1 MTIKIGLVHQD
12 QLKTQLA
19 SKEELISEPVNFL
32 RKGSGQPAILIHGLA
47 ASLHD
52 WDYLLPDLA
61 SAGFDACALDLL
73 GHGDSFNPARLEDY
87 NIQNVYAHFARWLDS
102 LFPLDAVF
110 LIGHSLGG
118 YLALIHAIRNPHR
131 IKGLVLV
138 NPYYSMDQMS
148 GFLRMIFRHPLFNTS
163 LIRMTPYWLF
173 RILIDLT
180 SLELG
185 LKYRQ
190 HHSLPEEV
198 RIQTALDYKRAAP
211 GIYNIPRTLVELYD
225 QLSGLTIPTLVVWGE
240 HDRTLDPSSFYKL
253 AKVLPNSISSPM
265 PTCGHVPHQC
275 DSITFNKLVLDFFF
289 EHR

>member
-1 MTIKIGLVHQD
+1 MMIKTDLFHQN
-12 QLKTQLA
+12 QRKTQFA
-19 SKEELISEPVNFL
+19 SKEQSFSEPVNFL
-32 RKGSGQPAILIHGLA
+32 RKGSGNPAILIHGLA

-52 WDYLLPDLA
+52 WDYLVPDLA

-73 GHGDSFNPARLEDY
+73 GHGDSYNPARLNDY
-87 NIQNVYAHFARWLDS
+87 NIQNVYAHLLHWIDS
-102 LFPLDAVF
+102 LFPFEPVF
-110 LIGHSLGG
+110 LVGHSLGG
-118 YLALIHAIRNPHR
+118 YLALMHAIWNPHR

-138 NPYYSMDQMS
+138 NPYYSMGQMS
-148 GFLRMIFRHPLFNTS
+148 GFLRMIFRHPLFNTAF
-163 LIRMTPYWLF
+163 IRITPYWLF

-190 HHSLPEEV
+190 RHNLSKEV

-225 QLSGLTIPTLVVWGE
+225 QLSELTIPTLVVWGE
-240 HDRTLDPSSFYKL
+240 NDRTLDPSSFNKL
-253 AKVLPNSISSPM
+253 AKVLPKAISLPM

-275 DSITFNKLVLDFFF
+275 DSITFNKLVLDFLI